1 MPYACIFVPDFP
13 VEAVLRAEPE
23 LRARPVAV
31 LEGKPPLQKVL
42 GVNEKARQLGIEPG
56 MSKIQ
61 VEPCTELTL
70 RARSPLQ
77 EAAAHAALLDCAQS
91 FSPRVEDT
99 APDTV
104 ILDLAGL
111 ESLFGPPARIARD
124 LARRASDLG
133 LEVHVAAAS
142 NPDTATFAARG
153 FSGITIIPEGKE
165 AERLG
170 SLPLDVLFPE
180 LTAAATPVSPGE
192 LPAQPSQP
200 KSPQLAQRTPQK
212 TGKTPASISKEI
224 SATKTA
230 VSEAARFL
238 ETFDLWGVR
247 NLRGLAALPDVAL
260 TQRLGQAGLRLQQL
274 ARGATTRTLM
284 PVDLPLIFEEAIDL
298 DHPLVLLEPLAFL
311 LAHMLDQLSARLA
324 ARALAAQELRLQL
337 ELDTGFHFIEDIP
350 TECVEADASSAQ
362 PSEARLNSVH
372 ETNAKVGTAAR
383 GSLPRAESRGPGRAQ
398 ARQKDGTSYSAK
410 PRPRFTRTLQ
420 LPVPMLDPKTF
431 LKLLQLDLN
440 ANPPGAP
447 ILKIHLSA
455 EPARPRRAQSGL
467 FQPPTP
473 EPEKL
478 ELTLARIAGM
488 VGPSNVGGAEL
499 LDTHAPEAFRMQRF
513 IPVALETKSKN
524 PRPKNQKA
532 GEHLNKEKA
541 SASLQHAG
549 TATNHV
555 GTAALGSLPRAESR
569 GPADP
574 QARQAP
580 ITALRIFRPPLQAT
594 VTLRNGQ
601 PTHLLCQ
608 RRKEISGDILW
619 MAGPWR
625 SSGDWWEQD
634 GWSRD
639 EWDIAIQLPVARVQL
654 SVGSGRLLFGNKQ
667 SLFVGKHSWQE
678 RSFPETTT
686 LALYRLVHDLL
697 NARWFVEGTY
707 D

>member
-1 MPYACIFVPDFP
+1 MPFTCIFVPDFP
-13 VEAVLRAEPE
+13 VEAVLRAEPD
-23 LRARPVAV
+23 LRARPVAI

-56 MSKIQ
+56 VSKIQ
-61 VEPCTELTL
+61 IEPCTELTL

-77 EAAAHAALLDCAQS
+77 ESAAHAALLDCAQS

-111 ESLFGPPARIARD
+111 ESLFGSPARIARD

-142 NPDTATFAARG
+142 NPDTAMLAARG
-153 FSGITIIPEGKE
+153 FPGVTIIPEGKE

-170 SLPLDVLFPE
+170 NLPLDVLLSE
-180 LTAAATPVSPGE
+180 LSPAAAALVSSSDLSGQKAS
-192 LPAQPSQP
+192 L
-200 KSPQLAQRTPQK
+200 QK
-212 TGKTPASISKEI
+212 TGKTSAAKAKEV
-224 SATKTA
+224 SATTTII
-230 VSEAARFL
+230 SEAACFL

-247 NLRGLAALPDVAL
+247 NLRALAALPDVAL
-260 TQRLGQAGLRLQQL
+260 SQRLGQAGLRLQQL
-274 ARGATTRTLM
+274 ARGTVTRTLV
-284 PVDLPLIFEEAIDL
+284 PVDLPLVFEEAVEL

-311 LAHMLDQLSARLA
+311 LAHMLDQLCVRLA
-324 ARALAAQELRLQL
+324 SRALAAQELRLQFA
-337 ELDTGFHFIEDIP
+337 LDDGFHFVEDIP
-350 TECVEADASSAQ
+350 TECGMADASSTQ
-362 PSEARLNSVH
+362 TSEARPNDGSGNSP
-372 ETNAKVGTAAR
+372 K
-383 GSLPRAESRGPGRAQ
+383 PRAL
-398 ARQKDGTSYSAK
+398 
-410 PRPRFTRTLQ
+410 FTRTLQ

-440 ANPPGAP
+440 AHPPGAP
-447 ILKIHLSA
+447 ILKIYLSA
-455 EPARPRRAQSGL
+455 EPARPRCAQSGL
-467 FQPPTP
+467 FHPPAP

-488 VGPSNVGGAEL
+488 VGPNHVGGAEL
-499 LDTHAPEAFRMQRF
+499 LDTHAAAGFRMRRF
-513 IPVALETKSKN
+513 VPVTLESIRKKSRNQKSKN
-524 PRPKNQKA
+524 FVTDDT
-532 GEHLNKEKA
+532 
-541 SASLQHAG
+541 SS
-549 TATNHV
+549 T
-555 GTAALGSLPRAESR
+555 SLPDRA
-569 GPADP
+569 AN
-574 QARQAP
+574 AP

-601 PTHLLCQ
+601 PVHLVCP
-608 RRKEISGDILW
+608 RRKEVCGEILW

-639 EWDIAIQLPVARVQL
+639 ERDIALRLPVARSQV
-654 SVGSGRLLFGNKQ
+654 SVGSGQLVFASKPWPEQ
-667 SLFVGKHSWQE
+667 TSLG
-678 RSFPETTT
+678 
-686 LALYRLVHDLL
+686 LYRLVHDLL